1 MDDDP
6 SICDTLTTMLQFKGY
21 RTSVARN
28 GKEAIDIAHNHP
40 PDLVLLDVM
49 MPEVDGVTVCRTFRE
64 DPHLRDIR
72 ILMLTARSG
81 RQDVVRALEAG
92 ASDYVTK
99 PFFFDELVARIRTN
113 MEVKRYHDDLAAML
127 RISQAVSS
135 SLDSDKVLY
144 TIVSELGE
152 VVQSDRASLIK
163 VADRETGYVVATRD
177 DPEIRNLRIDLLD
190 YPEIQK
196 AFAERRV
203 VVVDDTHSDPLTA
216 EVREKIP
223 DRKSVLI
230 VPLEI
235 QRADL
240 GDYVLLSSRE
250 FRPYSEPEIKFAQV
264 VASAAANGLSNAA
277 LYEQAAIDNQR
288 LATLANTDDLT
299 KLHNHRHFYQR
310 LEEEYKRA
318 ERYRSD
324 LSLILL
330 DLDHFKTVNDTH
342 GHQRGDAVLREL
354 ANVLLRSIRETDLL
368 ARYGGEEFAVL
379 LPETSLAG
387 AFRQAE
393 RMRQAVKAH
402 YFEALQGQTL
412 TISCGVACMPF
423 SSDVFTEPR
432 HQQDALIAWADQA
445 LYTAKRG
452 GRDRSITAEARS
464 AEE

>member
-1 MDDDP
+1 
-6 SICDTLTTMLQFKGY
+6 
-21 RTSVARN
+21 
-28 GKEAIDIAHNHP
+28 
-40 PDLVLLDVM
+40 
-49 MPEVDGVTVCRTFRE
+49 
-64 DPHLRDIR
+64 
-72 ILMLTARSG
+72 
-81 RQDVVRALEAG
+81 
-92 ASDYVTK
+92 
-99 PFFFDELVARIRTN
+99 
-113 MEVKRYHDDLAAML
+113 
-127 RISQAVSS
+127 
-135 SLDSDKVLY
+135 
-144 TIVSELGE
+144 
-152 VVQSDRASLIK
+152 
-163 VADRETGYVVATRD
+163 
-177 DPEIRNLRIDLLD
+177 
-190 YPEIQK
+190 
-196 AFAERRV
+196 
-203 VVVDDTHSDPLTA
+203 
-216 EVREKIP
+216 
-223 DRKSVLI
+223 
-230 VPLEI
+230 
-235 QRADL
+235 
-240 GDYVLLSSRE
+240 
-250 FRPYSEPEIKFAQV
+250 
-264 VASAAANGLSNAA
+264 

-310 LEEEYKRA
+310 LEDEYKRA

-330 DLDHFKTVNDTH
+330 DLDHFKSVNDTH

-354 ANVLLRSIRETDLL
+354 ANVLLRAIRETDLL